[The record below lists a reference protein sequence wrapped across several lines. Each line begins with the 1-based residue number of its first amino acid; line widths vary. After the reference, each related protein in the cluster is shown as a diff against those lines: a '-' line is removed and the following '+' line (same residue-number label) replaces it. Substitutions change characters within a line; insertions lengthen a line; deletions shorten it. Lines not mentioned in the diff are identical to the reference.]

1 MALIIPILL
10 LLLIITSFFRGSGV
24 YDSFIRGA
32 KEALPTLINV
42 LPYMA
47 AMLCALNIMRDSGA
61 LSFIVS
67 LIAPGMNAVGVPGEL
82 TPLIVL
88 RPFSGGAALA
98 LLEDVFK
105 TQGVDSVAGYMASV
119 MLGSTETIFYTVSL
133 YFGSIGVKKTRYSIP
148 VAILSGVIG
157 VVVSVV
163 LTRVFFGG

>member
-1 MALIIPILL
+1 MELIIPILL
-10 LLLIITSFFRGSGV
+10 LALIGVSFFRGSGV
-24 YDSFIRGA
+24 YDSFVRGA
-32 KEALPTLINV
+32 KQAIPMLINV

-61 LSFIVS
+61 LAFIVD
-67 LIAPGMNAVGVPGEL
+67 LIAPGMEALGIPGGL

-98 LLEDVFK
+98 LLDDVFK
-105 TQGVDSVAGYMASV
+105 MQGVDSRAAYMASV

-148 VAILSGVIG
+148 VALLSGLIG
-157 VVVSVV
+157 VAASVI
-163 LTRVFFGG
+163 LTNIFY

>member
-1 MALIIPILL
+1 MALIIPVLL
-10 LLLIITSFFRGSGV
+10 LCLMIASFFRGSGV

-32 KEALPTLINV
+32 KQALPTLINV

-47 AMLCALNIMRDSGA
+47 AMLCALNLMRDSGA
-61 LSFIVS
+61 LGYIVKLLS
-67 LIAPGMNAVGVPGEL
+67 PVFRAISVPEQL

-98 LLEDVFK
+98 LLDDVFK
-105 TQGVDSVAGYMASV
+105 TQGVDSIAGYMASV

-148 VAILSGVIG
+148 VALLSGLVGVIASVILSN
-157 VVVSVV
+157 
-163 LTRVFFGG
+163 LFFK

>member
-1 MALIIPILL
+1 MSLVSPILF
-10 LLLIITSFFRGSGV
+10 LLLIVTSFFRGSGV

-32 KEALPTLINV
+32 KSALPMLLNV

-61 LSFIVS
+61 LAFIVS
-67 LIAPGMNAVGVPGEL
+67 LIAPGMEKIGVPGEL

-98 LLEDVFK
+98 LLDDVFK
-105 TQGVDSVAGYMASV
+105 VGGVDSFAGYMASV

-133 YFGSIGVKKTRYSIP
+133 YFGSIGVKKTRYSVP
-148 VAILSGVIG
+148 VALLSGLVGILAA
-157 VVVSVV
+157 VV
-163 LTRVFFGG
+163 LSKVFFR